1 MRYIF
6 PLIGKVNAF
15 CLPLLLTFVLSFP
28 PFLLSSHSS
37 PLSTPALSPK
47 YEVRAA
53 WLATIG
59 GIDWPCSTNAATQK
73 EEMRQ
78 MLDQLR
84 RAGINTVLFQA
95 RVRAT
100 TVYPSAIE
108 PWDICVNGGQR
119 RGTTG
124 TSPGYDPLQLCIEM
138 CHERGMECH
147 AWVVTLPVGKWNS
160 TGCKLLR
167 QKFPRLMK
175 RVGEE
180 GYMDPEQPFTG
191 DYLSQICREIVSNY
205 DVDGIHLDYIRY
217 PEKWKMKVSR
227 QKGREHITSIVRK
240 IHDAVKGEKP
250 WVKMSCSPIGKHD
263 DLCRYRSGG
272 WNARTA
278 MCQDAQEWLRLGLM
292 DQLYP
297 MLYFKGDNFYPFAID
312 WQENA
317 YGRALAGGLAIYFL
331 DPREGQ
337 WTLDV
342 VEREMNVLRQI
353 GMGFC
358 HFRAKFLC
366 DNVKG
371 IYDLTS
377 RFCATPALIPPM
389 VQSRAI
395 APQQPAD
402 LKLQGHTLSWRA
414 SAGSGGNYTLY
425 NIYASEDYP
434 VDISR
439 AENLVA
445 TRLSKTS
452 VNVPAGR
459 MNFAVTAMNRYGQ
472 ESIPAQLLL
481 NAGPAYSAPT
491 ITITHGHPVRIP
503 QIPTIDAEFIIIET
517 MLGSAVAIR
526 PYGSVVSIED
536 IPAGVYQLR
545 TLGRKGRNHRIGFF
559 SIVE

>member
-1 MRYIF
+1 MRLFFI
-6 PLIGKVNAF
+6 
-15 CLPLLLTFVLSFP
+15 LLLSLVLPVHAVFCQ
-28 PFLLSSHSS
+28 SS
-37 PLSTPALSPK
+37 PK
-47 YEVRAA
+47 HEVRAV

-59 GIDWPCSTNAATQK
+59 GIDWPRSANASSQK
-73 EEMRQ
+73 EELRQ
-78 MLDQLR
+78 MLDRLR

-100 TVYPSAIE
+100 TVYPSALE
-108 PWDICVNGGQR
+108 PWDVCIDGGQR
-119 RGTTG
+119 RGSTG
-124 TSPGYDPLQLCIEM
+124 AHPGYDPLKLCIEM

-160 TGCKLLR
+160 EGCRRLR
-167 QKFPRLMK
+167 QKHPGLIK
-175 RVGEE
+175 RQGDE
-180 GYMDPEQPFTG
+180 GYMDPEQQATG
-191 DYLSQICREIVSNY
+191 EYLAKVCREIVSNY

-217 PEKWKMKVSR
+217 PEKWKMKVTR
-227 QKGREHITSIVRK
+227 QKGRENITAIVRQ
-240 IHDAVKGEKP
+240 IHHAVKSVKP

-263 DLCRYRSGG
+263 DLRRYRSGG

-278 MCQDAQEWLRLGLM
+278 VCQDAQEWLRQGLM

-297 MLYFKGDNFYPFAID
+297 MMYFKGDHFYPFAID

-317 YGRALAGGLAIYFL
+317 HGRALAGGLGIYFL

-371 IYDLTS
+371 VYDLTS
-377 RFCATPALIPPM
+377 RFCATPALVPPM
-389 VQSRAI
+389 TQSGAR
-395 APQQPAD
+395 PPKQPTG
-402 LKLQGHTLSWRA
+402 LKMQGHTLSWQ
-414 SAGSGGNYTLY
+414 GSSDNGNDSYTLY

-434 VDISR
+434 VDVSR

-445 TRLSKTS
+445 TRLTRTS
-452 VNVPAGR
+452 VSVTPAG
-459 MNFAVTAMNRYGQ
+459 MNFAVTAMDRYGQ
-472 ESIPAQLLL
+472 ESTPAQLLL

-491 ITITHGHPVRIP
+491 IAITRGRQVRIP
-503 QIPTIDAEFIIIET
+503 QQSTIDADYIIIEDMT
-517 MLGSAVAIR
+517 GAPVAIR
-526 PYGSVVSIED
+526 PYRPVISTGH
-536 IPAGVYQLR
+536 IPPGVYQLR

-559 SIVE
+559 SIAE